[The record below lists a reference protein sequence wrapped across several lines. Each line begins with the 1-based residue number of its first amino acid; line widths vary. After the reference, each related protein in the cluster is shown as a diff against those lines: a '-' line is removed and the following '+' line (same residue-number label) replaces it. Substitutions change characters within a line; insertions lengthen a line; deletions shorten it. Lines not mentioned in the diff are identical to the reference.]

1 MTADGTPNTLRAV
14 IGAAIGLMFVL
25 ALPSV
30 RIMWLNPE
38 RYYVYEGTNGPLE
51 AVHAADGSVTAG
63 RPITSVRQGGSFTWV
78 RTICFHDDASVLSI
92 IELRNTTTSQIV
104 SRREFETLPQDQV
117 CGPRTIEVAVPMDA
131 PPGHYSA
138 DRHLVIE
145 PRSAP
150 PLSADLPSVEIEVL
164 AK

>member
-1 MTADGTPNTLRAV
+1 MGGDGAPNTLRAMIGAV
-14 IGAAIGLMFVL
+14 IGLIFVL

-51 AVHAADGSVTAG
+51 ALRGADDTVRAG
-63 RPITSVRQGGSFTWV
+63 RPITSVRQGESFTWV
-78 RTICFHDDASVLSI
+78 RTICFHNDSAVLSI
-92 IELRNTTTSQIV
+92 IELRNTVTNQIV

-117 CGPRTIEVAVPMDA
+117 CGPRTIEVAVPVDA

-145 PRSAP
+145 PRSGP
-150 PLSADLPSVEIEVL
+150 PLSADLPSVEIEVI